1 MIPFWKLETYPYN
14 IVIEYEKT
22 VTPLALKVYYIGV
35 WVSGCLGAD
44 GGYFEPKVHDFRY
57 G

>member
-22 VTPLALKVYYIGV
+22 VTPLALKVYYIGG
-35 WVSGCLGAD
+35 WVSGCFGGD
-44 GGYFEPKVHDFRY
+44 GGYFEPKSA
-57 G
+57 